1 MSPIDSFLELLLAPV
16 GARVLNPW
24 TQVDVGTDVHDNAA
38 AERLQRL
45 RAHLN
50 VKAKLLLVGEAPGY
64 QGCHVSGIA
73 FTSERLLL
81 AGSIPRVEV
90 WQRLSTRALPWS
102 EPSATTVWGT
112 LHELAIAEHTLL
124 WNAFPW
130 HPHNEGQLQTNRTPT
145 PAERRLGVPVLQALL
160 RAQPKARVLAV
171 GRTAAASLQEMGL
184 EVPALRHPSMGGAAQ
199 FRAQLRETVSR

>member
-1 MSPIDSFLELLLAPV
+1 MSPIESFLELLRAPV
-16 GARVLNPW
+16 GARVFNPW

-45 RAHLN
+45 RAHMN
-50 VKAKLLLVGEAPGY
+50 VKARLLLVGEAPGY

-81 AGSIPRVEV
+81 AGSIPRLEV
-90 WQRLSTRALPWS
+90 WQRLSTRTLPWS

-112 LHELAIAEHTLL
+112 LHELGIAEHTLL

-145 PAERRLGVPVLQALL
+145 LAERRLGMPVLQALL

-184 EVPALRHPSMGGAAQ
+184 KVPTLRHPSMGGAAQ
-199 FRAQLRETVSR
+199 FRAQLREAMQ